1 MSPGLI
7 LKIFFDQQLQALSL
21 FSVYVRAQAC
31 ENLNRLGIQ
40 PTTMSVLCN
49 LLTNGDA
56 AVFGFPQLS
65 IWNLKFVFGF

>member
-40 PTTMSVLCN
+40 PTMSVLYN